1 MGAVRLTPSSEES
14 VDGQPAESTETP
26 FAGLTPDRMLDA
38 LDSIGVR
45 GDGRILAL
53 NSYENRVYQF
63 YLDEALPGGA
73 GGPPTISV
81 VAKFYRGAR
90 WSDEAL
96 SEEHAFVLELAER
109 ELPVVAPLV
118 INGRTWHRFDGLRF
132 AVYPRRGGHA
142 PELEDADTLRWL
154 GRFVGR
160 IHEIGSA
167 RPFTA
172 RPALDVRS
180 HGDRSRELVLASGF
194 LPPELVEVYS
204 GVAGQAL
211 VGVRRTFERAGDV
224 RTLRLHGDFHVG
236 NILWTDDGPHV
247 VDFDDARMGPAVQ
260 DLWMLLSGDSQS
272 MGRQFEWVLEGYES
286 FRRFNSFEL
295 HLVEGL
301 RTLRI
306 LHHAAWIAQRWND
319 PAFPAA
325 FTWFNTQRYWQDHI
339 LSLREQIALM
349 DEPPLEIAVR

>member
-1 MGAVRLTPSSEES
+1 MNA
-14 VDGQPAESTETP
+14 QPAESIETP
-26 FAGLTPDRMLDA
+26 FAGLTPDRMLAA
-38 LDSIGVR
+38 LDSVGVR
-45 GDGRILAL
+45 GDGRMLAL

-63 YLDEALPGGA
+63 YLEEELAVRDGQRA
-73 GGPPTISV
+73 GSV
-81 VAKFYRGAR
+81 VVVKFYRAGR

-96 SEEHAFVLELAER
+96 AEEHRFVLDLAAR

-118 INGRTWHRFDGLRF
+118 LGERTLQRYDGLRF

-142 PELEDADTLRWL
+142 PELEDGDTLRWL

-160 IHEIGSA
+160 IHEIGA
-167 RPFTA
+167 AQPFTA
-172 RPALDVRS
+172 RPTLDVRTS
-180 HGDRSRELVLASGF
+180 GDESRETVLASGF
-194 LPPELVEVYS
+194 VPPELADVYA
-204 GVAGQAL
+204 GVAAQAL
-211 VGVRRTFERAGDV
+211 AGVRRTFERAGTI
-224 RTLRLHGDFHVG
+224 RSFRLHGDFHAG
-236 NILWTDDGPHV
+236 NILWTDEGPHV
-247 VDFDDARMGPAVQ
+247 VDFDDALMGPAVQ
-260 DLWMLLSGDSQS
+260 DLWMLLSGDRPS
-272 MGRQFEWVLEGYES
+272 MNRQLAWVLEGYES

-306 LHHAAWIAQRWND
+306 IHHAAWIARRWND

-349 DEPPLEIAVR
+349 DEPPLEISAR

>member
-1 MGAVRLTPSSEES
+1 MDKADRGKGLRSME
-14 VDGQPAESTETP
+14 GQPAESMEAP

-38 LDSIGVR
+38 LDSVGVR
-45 GDGRILAL
+45 GDGRMLAL

-63 YLDEALPGGA
+63 YLEEDRAPA
-73 GGPPTISV
+73 GGPPAAASV
-81 VAKFYRGAR
+81 VVKFYRAGR
-90 WSDEAL
+90 WSDEAI
-96 SEEHAFVLELAER
+96 SEEHGLVLELAAR
-109 ELPVVAPLV
+109 ELPVVAPLQ
-118 INGRTWHRFDGLRF
+118 IGGRTWHRFDGLRF

-160 IHEIGSA
+160 IHEVGAA
-167 RPFTA
+167 RRFTA
-172 RPALDVRS
+172 RPALDVPT
-180 HGDRSRELVLASGF
+180 HGDASRQAVLASGF
-194 LPPELVEVYS
+194 VPPELVEVYA
-204 GVAGQAL
+204 GVAAQAL
-211 VGVRRTFERAGDV
+211 AGVRRTFERAGEL
-224 RTLRLHGDFHVG
+224 RTLRLHGDFHAG

-260 DLWMLLSGDSQS
+260 DLWMMLSGDPPS
-272 MGRQFEWVLEGYES
+272 MSRQLGWVLEGYDS
-286 FRRFNSFEL
+286 FRRFDNAEL

-306 LHHAAWIAQRWND
+306 IHHAAWIARRWND

-339 LSLREQIALM
+339 LSLREQVALM
-349 DEPPLEIAVR
+349 DEPPLEVAAR